1 MKKLILT
8 ISMIFLFNTPVNAF
22 MSGVKPDLDGGAALV
37 VIDGVIHKGPPGANV
52 TAGYGVFKNNTD
64 KDISLTTFR
73 SPVYDNLEVH
83 GMEYTS
89 DGTAKMKNVP
99 ILTIPANG
107 EAILGKGGLHLMF
120 MGNRRDIQLG
130 EEILV
135 VTFDTDEVRYM
146 LNFKVIDPRESVK
159 HDHSHDH
166 HMH

>member
-1 MKKLILT
+1 MKTKIKLITDGDVAGALLVT
-8 ISMIFLFNTPVNAF
+8 DKKYNIDLFLGIGGGPEGVLAASAIDAFGCKFQGRFIF
-22 MSGVKPDLDGGAALV
+22 
-37 VIDGVIHKGPPGANV
+37 
-52 TAGYGVFKNNTD
+52 NTD

-146 LNFKVIDPRESVK
+146 LNFKVIDPRESIK